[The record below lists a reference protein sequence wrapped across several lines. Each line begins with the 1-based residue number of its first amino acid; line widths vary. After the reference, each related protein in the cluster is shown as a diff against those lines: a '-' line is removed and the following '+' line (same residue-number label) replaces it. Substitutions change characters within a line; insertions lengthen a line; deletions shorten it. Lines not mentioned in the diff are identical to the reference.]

1 MFVCLDVASLLSSM
15 PNLQFCQSGIFRFL
29 LSGLTMPLSLFFFHT
44 DYTLLL
50 LFLAFY
56 RANVKLNKI
65 K

>member
-1 MFVCLDVASLLSSM
+1 MFVCLDVTSLLSST

-29 LSGLTMPLSLFFFHT
+29 LPGQTMPLSLFFFHT
-44 DYTLLL
+44 DYTLL